1 MYIGFACMALYL
13 YNIYY
18 NPCRSQQKKLRICLL
33 LTRVRRAL
41 PTLRYRSWSLLWSC
55 LPQLWPQLRHCP
67 QLRCSHLC
75 HCWPLLCLPQ
85 LRCSHLRHCWPLLC
99 WLQLRHCSTG
109 LSSTCATASPCSAG
123 SSSATAPL
131 ASAPPTP
138 LLAPALL
145 APAPPLLDWP
155 QLHLRHCWPLLCW
168 LQLRH
173 CSTGLSST
181 CATAG
186 PCSASPRSACPTSTA
201 GPCSAAPTC
210 ATAGPSPMGNMA
222 PSVLGASRSSAV

>member
-18 NPCRSQQKKLRICLL
+18 YPCRSQQKKLRICLL

-41 PTLRYRSWSLLWSC
+41 PTLQYRSWSLLRSC
-55 LPQLWPQLRHCP
+55 LPQLWP

-85 LRCSHLRHCWPLLC
+85 IRRWPQLRCSHLRHCWPLLC
-99 WLQLRHCSTG
+99 W
-109 LSSTCATASPCSAG
+109 P
-123 SSSATAPL
+123 
-131 ASAPPTP
+131 
-138 LLAPALL
+138 
-145 APAPPLLDWP
+145 
-155 QLHLRHCWPLLCW
+155 
-168 LQLRH
+168 QLRH

-186 PCSASPRSACPTSTA
+186 PRS
-201 GPCSAAPTC
+201 
-210 ATAGPSPMGNMA
+210 AGPSSATA
-222 PSVLGASRSSAV
+222 PLASAPPAPLLAHALLAPAPPLAPAPLLPPAPPLAPAPWGIWPHPYWNGGFSELGRIEKALL